1 VGVTL
6 DSGQREIV
14 DVKRKKAEN
23 RPSYFNS
30 GAQKSVRI
38 SDDFEAFLILQGRQ
52 RNQETINWLNL
63 ALDLTIRDGDR
74 DALAGQAIEADVA
87 DAEQAEKEL
96 RPLINFFTRFKTTY
110 QLTGFEQVTEAGL
123 LLADMQ
129 RPMSEIIGIV
139 NRLKHRKQFG
149 ALVLAD
155 LKSNGVSQDREKQI
169 RSWFSPL
176 TAY

>member
-1 VGVTL
+1 MGVTL

-14 DVKRKKAEN
+14 DIKKKKPSN
-23 RPSYFNS
+23 RPNYYNS
-30 GAQKSVRI
+30 GTGANVRI
-38 SDDFEAFLILQGRQ
+38 SEDFEAFLILQGRQ
-52 RNQETINWLNL
+52 RNQETVNWLNL
-63 ALDLTIRDGDR
+63 ALDLTIKDGDR
-74 DALAGQAIEADVA
+74 DALAGQAITADVE
-87 DAEQAEKEL
+87 DAEQAEREMK
-96 RPLINFFTRFKTTY
+96 PLISLFNRFKTTY